1 MPTVFRSGGF
11 RFFFYS
17 DEGIP
22 REPPHIHVRGRGC
35 EVKLWLRP
43 SLPEA
48 YSRGFDAREL
58 RHIRRLV
65 EAHREQIQTAW
76 DEHFD

>member
-1 MPTVFRSGGF
+1 M
-11 RFFFYS
+11 
-17 DEGIP
+17 
-22 REPPHIHVRGRGC
+22 
-35 EVKLWLRP
+35 
-43 SLPEA
+43 PEA